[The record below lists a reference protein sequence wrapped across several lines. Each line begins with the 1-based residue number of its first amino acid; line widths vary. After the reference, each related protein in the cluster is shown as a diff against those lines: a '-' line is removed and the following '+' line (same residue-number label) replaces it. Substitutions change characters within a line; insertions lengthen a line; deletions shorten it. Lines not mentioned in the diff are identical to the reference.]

1 MGSVKKVFGG
11 GSKSSN
17 KVSSSNQT
25 VIKNNTSI
33 DVAND
38 LHFEELGESL
48 EKISENELSL
58 TSEWYEYLKSVNTE
72 KTLSQE
78 EENEQEK
85 ALKLL
90 ALKQNAESLEQ
101 SKLNTKYT
109 VILAVIGIALTVWQ
123 INKKGKRWYK
133 PINSIKTT
141 ATKS

>member
-11 GSKSSN
+11 GGSTN

-25 VIKNNTSI
+25 VIKNDTSI
-33 DVAND
+33 SVEND

-123 INKKGKRWYK
+123 INKKGKR
-133 PINSIKTT
+133 
-141 ATKS
+141 